1 MSVDRPKMI
10 SLLRQ
15 LIADLEAEG
24 GAPAAPAAKPAP
36 ARPAGGDG
44 WQRCLATYW
53 SCEMK
58 QTSKGEQLRGRIG
71 VSWKDADGN
80 AQKAFYPVFDAAL
93 CEKIE
98 EQFEKGGPIRIML
111 RPWKDTAIVSDFL
124 SSRDVRG
131 GE

>member
-24 GAPAAPAAKPAP
+24 GAPAAPVAKPAP

-80 AQKAFYPVFDAAL
+80 AQKAFYSVFDAAL

-98 EQFEKGGPIRIML
+98 EQFEKGGPIKIML
-111 RPWKDTAIVSDFL
+111 RPWKDTAIVCDFL

>member
-1 MSVDRPKMI
+1 MPVDRPKMI

-15 LIADLEAEG
+15 LIADLEAEC
-24 GAPAAPAAKPAP
+24 GAPVAPAAKPAP

-53 SCEMK
+53 HCEMK

-98 EQFEKGGPIRIML
+98 EQFEKGQPIKIML
-111 RPWKDTAIVSDFL
+111 RPWKDTAIVADFL

>member
-24 GAPAAPAAKPAP
+24 GAPAAPVAKPAP

-80 AQKAFYPVFDAAL
+80 AQKAFYSVFDAAL

-98 EQFEKGGPIRIML
+98 EQFEKGGPIKIML
-111 RPWKDTAIVSDFL
+111 RPWKDTAIVADYL